1 MTQKETNLRSVLFL
15 VIGVLL
21 LLSLIICIYIVSTE
35 SDLIKISAEV
45 VEVDTKR
52 TSTGKVKLIVNY
64 DVNGQ
69 PYKYDNYM
77 YKGEVQIGDKVPIY
91 YHEKNP
97 SSVQPFKTN
106 KLIFIFPVIGL
117 ALCIL
122 GLFELFKK
130 SDDDDDV
137 EFETAVIG
145 VVGNTQQLKI
155 VTDDSDVA
163 TYEPTHEEVVEV
175 PVKTVVKEEVVEE
188 KVEEPVVEPAPVVEK
203 VVEPAPVEEVVVAV
217 PEVKPEPKP
226 EPVLEPVVEKVEP
239 VVAAVAAPVPAPEP
253 KPAPV
258 VEKPVPVIEQS
269 PAVSKMEEAIVQKVK
284 NETNGAALNEDEIKK
299 VIKDVLK
306 EVIAEVKEEKEPAK
320 PVVQKRVIPNNYY
333 ISGTSLI
340 YEEAGKDS
348 QEIELK
354 TIKSIVRTVNSA
366 GNVVKLVVSNEAVKC
381 VLTNMKNIDLEQ
393 LASLLNNKMR
403 TIDDSFTEEI
413 EYKEY

>member
-15 VIGVLL
+15 VIGILL
-21 LLSLIICIYIVSTE
+21 LLSLIICIYIVSAE

-52 TSTGKVKLIVNY
+52 TSTGKVKLVVNY

-77 YKGEVQIGDKVPIY
+77 YKGEVQVGDKVSLY
-91 YHEKNP
+91 YHEKQP
-97 SSVQPFKTN
+97 ASVQPFKTN

-130 SDDDDDV
+130 NDDDDDV

-155 VTDDSDVA
+155 VTDDTDVA
-163 TYEPTHEEVVEV
+163 KYEPTPEEVVEA
-175 PVKTVVKEEVVEE
+175 PVKTVVKEEVIED
-188 KVEEPVVEPAPVVEK
+188 PAPVVEEQP
-203 VVEPAPVEEVVVAV
+203 VVETVST
-217 PEVKPEPKP
+217 PEP
-226 EPVLEPVVEKVEP
+226 EPVPEPVAPKVEEAP
-239 VVAAVAAPVPAPEP
+239 VAETAVASSIKNPDPEPTPVAVVATPT
-253 KPAPV
+253 
-258 VEKPVPVIEQS
+258 PVIEKS

-284 NETNGAALNEDEIKK
+284 NETNGASLNEDEIKK

-306 EVIAEVKEEKEPAK
+306 EVIAEVKDEKEPAK

-354 TIKSIVRTVNSA
+354 TVKSIVRTVNSA

>member
-15 VIGVLL
+15 VIGILL
-21 LLSLIICIYIVSTE
+21 LLSLVICIYIVSAE
-35 SDLIKISAEV
+35 SDLIKIAAEV

-77 YKGEVQIGDKVPIY
+77 YKGEVKIGDKVSLY

-106 KLIFIFPVIGL
+106 KMIFIFPVIGL

-130 SDDDDDV
+130 NDDDDDV
-137 EFETAVIG
+137 DFETSVIG
-145 VVGNTQQLKI
+145 IVGNTQQLKI
-155 VTDDSDVA
+155 VTDDTDVA
-163 TYEPTHEEVVEV
+163 TYKPTPEEVVEA
-175 PVKTVVKEEVVEE
+175 PVKTVVKEETVEAEVEETSVFEETPVEVEVVESVIE
-188 KVEEPVVEPAPVVEK
+188 SYVDVPQEVVMPTEEVAPVTAAASTISN
-203 VVEPAPVEEVVVAV
+203 PD
-217 PEVKPEPKP
+217 PEPTPVAIVNNSTP
-226 EPVLEPVVEKVEP
+226 ELEK
-239 VVAAVAAPVPAPEP
+239 
-253 KPAPV
+253 
-258 VEKPVPVIEQS
+258 S

-284 NETNGAALNEDEIKK
+284 NEANGASMNEEEIKK

-306 EVIAEVKEEKEPAK
+306 EVIAEVKDEKEEAK
-320 PVVQKRVIPNNYY
+320 PVVQKKVIPNNYY

-354 TIKSIVRTVNSA
+354 TIKSIVRTINSA

-403 TIDDSFTEEI
+403 TIDDSFAEEI

>member
-15 VIGVLL
+15 VIGILL
-21 LLSLIICIYIVSTE
+21 LLSLIICIYIVSAE

-52 TSTGKVKLIVNY
+52 TSTGKVKLVVNY

-77 YKGEVQIGDKVPIY
+77 YKGEVQVGDKVSLY
-91 YHEKNP
+91 YHEKQP
-97 SSVQPFKTN
+97 ASVQPFKTN

-130 SDDDDDV
+130 NDDDDDV

-155 VTDDSDVA
+155 VTDDTDVA
-163 TYEPTHEEVVEV
+163 KYEPTPEEVVEA

-188 KVEEPVVEPAPVVEK
+188 PAPVVEEQPVVETVSTPEPEPVPEPVAPKVEPAPVVETAVASSIK
-203 VVEPAPVEEVVVAV
+203 NPDPEPTPVAVVAT
-217 PEVKPEPKP
+217 PT
-226 EPVLEPVVEKVEP
+226 
-239 VVAAVAAPVPAPEP
+239 
-253 KPAPV
+253 
-258 VEKPVPVIEQS
+258 PVIEKS

-284 NETNGAALNEDEIKK
+284 NETNGASLNEDEIKK

-306 EVIAEVKEEKEPAK
+306 EVIAEVKDEKEPAK

-354 TIKSIVRTVNSA
+354 TVKSIVRTVNSA

>member
-1 MTQKETNLRSVLFL
+1 MRRIPALRDGVFVYDLASIINKE
-15 VIGVLL
+15 
-21 LLSLIICIYIVSTE
+21 
-35 SDLIKISAEV
+35 
-45 VEVDTKR
+45 DTKI
-52 TSTGKVKLIVNY
+52 L
-64 DVNGQ
+64 
-69 PYKYDNYM
+69 
-77 YKGEVQIGDKVPIY
+77 KGLLDE
-91 YHEKNP
+91 
-97 SSVQPFKTN
+97 
-106 KLIFIFPVIGL
+106 
-117 ALCIL
+117 
-122 GLFELFKK
+122 
-130 SDDDDDV
+130 V

-155 VTDDSDVA
+155 VTDDSDIA

-175 PVKTVVKEEVVEE
+175 PVKTVVKEEVVED
-188 KVEEPVVEPAPVVEK
+188 KVEEPVAEPVLETTTVVES
-203 VVEPAPVEEVVVAV
+203 APVEEVVVTV
-217 PEVKPEPKP
+217 PEPTP
-226 EPVLEPVVEKVEP
+226 EPVVQKVEP
-239 VVAAVAAPVPAPEP
+239 VVETVAVTAVASSISNPDPEP
-253 KPAPV
+253 TPVPV
-258 VEKPVPVIEQS
+258 VEKPAPVIEKS

-306 EVIAEVKEEKEPAK
+306 EVIAEVKDEKEPAK

-340 YEEAGKDS
+340 YEEAGKAS

-354 TIKSIVRTVNSA
+354 TIKSIVRTINSA

-403 TIDDSFTEEI
+403 TIDDSFKEEI

>member
-15 VIGVLL
+15 VIGILL
-21 LLSLIICIYIVSTE
+21 LLSLIICIYIVSAE

-52 TSTGKVKLIVNY
+52 TSTGKVKLVVNY

-77 YKGEVQIGDKVPIY
+77 YKGEIQVGDKVSLY
-91 YHEKNP
+91 YHEKQP
-97 SSVQPFKTN
+97 ASVQPFKTN

-130 SDDDDDV
+130 NDDDDDV

-155 VTDDSDVA
+155 VTDDTDVA
-163 TYEPTHEEVVEV
+163 KYEPTPEEVVEA

-188 KVEEPVVEPAPVVEK
+188 PAPVVEEQPVVENVSTPEPEPVPEPVAPKVEPAPVVET
-203 VVEPAPVEEVVVAV
+203 AVASSIKN
-217 PEVKPEPKP
+217 PDPEPT
-226 EPVLEPVVEKVEP
+226 PVA
-239 VVAAVAAPVPAPEP
+239 VVAAPT
-253 KPAPV
+253 
-258 VEKPVPVIEQS
+258 PVIEKS

-284 NETNGAALNEDEIKK
+284 NETNGASLNEDEIKK

-306 EVIAEVKEEKEPAK
+306 EVIAEVKDEKEPAK

-354 TIKSIVRTVNSA
+354 TVKSIVRTVNSA

>member
-1 MTQKETNLRSVLFL
+1 MTQKETNLRSVVFL
-15 VIGVLL
+15 VIGILL
-21 LLSLIICIYIVSTE
+21 LLSLIICIYIVSAE

-52 TSTGKVKLIVNY
+52 TSTGKVKLVVNY

-77 YKGEVQIGDKVPIY
+77 YKGEVQVGDKVSLY
-91 YHEKNP
+91 YHEKQP
-97 SSVQPFKTN
+97 ASVQPFKTN

-130 SDDDDDV
+130 NDDDDDV

-155 VTDDSDVA
+155 VTDDTDVA
-163 TYEPTHEEVVEV
+163 KYEPTPEEVVEA

-188 KVEEPVVEPAPVVEK
+188 PVLVVEEQPVVETIST
-203 VVEPAPVEEVVVAV
+203 
-217 PEVKPEPKP
+217 PEP
-226 EPVLEPVVEKVEP
+226 EPVPEPVAPKVELAP
-239 VVAAVAAPVPAPEP
+239 VAETAVASSIKNPDPEPTPVAVVATPT
-253 KPAPV
+253 
-258 VEKPVPVIEQS
+258 PVIEKS
-269 PAVSKMEEAIVQKVK
+269 SAVSKMEEAIVQKVK
-284 NETNGAALNEDEIKK
+284 NETSGASLNEDEIKK

-354 TIKSIVRTVNSA
+354 TVKSIVRTVNSA

>member
-15 VIGVLL
+15 VIGILL
-21 LLSLIICIYIVSTE
+21 LLSLIICIYIVSAE

-52 TSTGKVKLIVNY
+52 TSTGKVKLVVNY

-77 YKGEVQIGDKVPIY
+77 YKGEVQVGDKVSLY
-91 YHEKNP
+91 YHEKQP
-97 SSVQPFKTN
+97 ASVQPFKTN

-130 SDDDDDV
+130 NDDDDDV

-155 VTDDSDVA
+155 VTDDTDVA
-163 TYEPTHEEVVEV
+163 KYEPTPEEVVEA

-188 KVEEPVVEPAPVVEK
+188 PAPVVEEQP
-203 VVEPAPVEEVVVAV
+203 VVETVST
-217 PEVKPEPKP
+217 PEP
-226 EPVLEPVVEKVEP
+226 EPVPEPVAPKVEEAP
-239 VVAAVAAPVPAPEP
+239 VAETAVASSIKNPDPEPTPVAVVATPT
-253 KPAPV
+253 
-258 VEKPVPVIEQS
+258 PVIEKS
-269 PAVSKMEEAIVQKVK
+269 PAVSKKEEAIVQKVK
-284 NETNGAALNEDEIKK
+284 NETNGASLNEDEIKK

-306 EVIAEVKEEKEPAK
+306 EVIAEVKDEKEPAK

-354 TIKSIVRTVNSA
+354 TVKSIVRTVNSA

>member
-15 VIGVLL
+15 VIGILL
-21 LLSLIICIYIVSTE
+21 LLSLIICIYIVSAE

-52 TSTGKVKLIVNY
+52 TSTGKVKLVVNY

-77 YKGEVQIGDKVPIY
+77 YKGEVQVGDKVSLY
-91 YHEKNP
+91 YHEKQP
-97 SSVQPFKTN
+97 ASVQPFKTN

-130 SDDDDDV
+130 NDDDDDV

-155 VTDDSDVA
+155 VTDDTDVA
-163 TYEPTHEEVVEV
+163 KYEPTPEEVVEA

-188 KVEEPVVEPAPVVEK
+188 PAPVAETAVASSIK
-203 VVEPAPVEEVVVAV
+203 NPDPEPTPVAVVAT
-217 PEVKPEPKP
+217 PT
-226 EPVLEPVVEKVEP
+226 
-239 VVAAVAAPVPAPEP
+239 
-253 KPAPV
+253 
-258 VEKPVPVIEQS
+258 PVIEKS

-284 NETNGAALNEDEIKK
+284 NETNGASLNEDEIKK
-299 VIKDVLK
+299 VIKDGLK
-306 EVIAEVKEEKEPAK
+306 EVIAEVKDEKEPAT

-354 TIKSIVRTVNSA
+354 TVKSIVRTVNSA

>member
-15 VIGVLL
+15 VIGILL
-21 LLSLIICIYIVSTE
+21 LLSLIICIYIVSAE

-52 TSTGKVKLIVNY
+52 TSTGKVKLVVNY

-77 YKGEVQIGDKVPIY
+77 YKGEVQVGDKVSLY
-91 YHEKNP
+91 YHEKQP
-97 SSVQPFKTN
+97 ASVQPFKTN

-130 SDDDDDV
+130 NDDDDDV

-155 VTDDSDVA
+155 VTDDTDVA
-163 TYEPTHEEVVEV
+163 KYEPTPEEVVEA
-175 PVKTVVKEEVVEE
+175 PVKTVVKEEVIEA
-188 KVEEPVVEPAPVVEK
+188 PAPVVEEQP
-203 VVEPAPVEEVVVAV
+203 VVETVST
-217 PEVKPEPKP
+217 PEP
-226 EPVLEPVVEKVEP
+226 EPVPEPVAPKVEEAP
-239 VVAAVAAPVPAPEP
+239 VAETAVASSIKNPDPEPTPVAVVATPT
-253 KPAPV
+253 
-258 VEKPVPVIEQS
+258 PVIEKS

-284 NETNGAALNEDEIKK
+284 NETNGASLNEDEIKK

-306 EVIAEVKEEKEPAK
+306 EVIAEVKDEKEPAK

-354 TIKSIVRTVNSA
+354 TVKSIVRTVNSA

>member
-15 VIGVLL
+15 VIGILL
-21 LLSLIICIYIVSTE
+21 LLSLIICIYIVSAE

-52 TSTGKVKLIVNY
+52 TSTGKVKLVVNY

-77 YKGEVQIGDKVPIY
+77 YKGEVQVGDKVSLY
-91 YHEKNP
+91 YHEKQP
-97 SSVQPFKTN
+97 ASVQPFKTN

-130 SDDDDDV
+130 NDDDDDV

-155 VTDDSDVA
+155 VTDDTDVA
-163 TYEPTHEEVVEV
+163 KYEPTPEEVVEA

-188 KVEEPVVEPAPVVEK
+188 PAPVVEEQPVVETVSTPEPEPVPEPVAPKVEPAPVAETAVASSIK
-203 VVEPAPVEEVVVAV
+203 NPDPEPTPVAVVAT
-217 PEVKPEPKP
+217 PT
-226 EPVLEPVVEKVEP
+226 
-239 VVAAVAAPVPAPEP
+239 
-253 KPAPV
+253 
-258 VEKPVPVIEQS
+258 PVIEKS

-284 NETNGAALNEDEIKK
+284 NETNGASLNEDEIKK

-306 EVIAEVKEEKEPAK
+306 EVIAEVKDEKEPAK

-354 TIKSIVRTVNSA
+354 TVKSIVRTVNSA

-403 TIDDSFTEEI
+403 TIDENFKEEI